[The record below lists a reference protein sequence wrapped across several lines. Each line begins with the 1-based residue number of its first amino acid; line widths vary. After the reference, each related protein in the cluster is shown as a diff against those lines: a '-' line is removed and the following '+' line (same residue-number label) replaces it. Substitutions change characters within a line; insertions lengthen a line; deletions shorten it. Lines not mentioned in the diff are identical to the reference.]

1 VAYMRKVVETLSKQR
16 HGRKLY
22 FFGDGAVH
30 SGWPWCFSHSGLLK
44 RSRFPLGDKAFL
56 FLHSAGF
63 RGLEKGNTLCGGT
76 LYFA

>member
-1 VAYMRKVVETLSKQR
+1 MEESYISLGMERFTRGGHGVSAAKQAVWASK
-16 HGRKLY
+16 L
-22 FFGDGAVH
+22 
-30 SGWPWCFSHSGLLK
+30 HSGLLK

-63 RGLEKGNTLCGGT
+63 GGLEKGNTLCGGT